1 MRKRNVHVQ
10 FWLDK
15 KEAEAS
21 TKSKAQRLSREAYL
35 RHW

>member
-15 KEAEAS
+15 KEAEYGRCALLELV
-21 TKSKAQRLSREAYL
+21 RL
-35 RHW
+35 

>member
-15 KEAEAS
+15 KEAEAF
-21 TKSKAQRLSREAYL
+21 TKSKAQRPFP
-35 RHW
+35 